1 MGYVIAGILVLLIV
15 AAGVTVFVLRAARTG
30 RGEAAADSGH
40 GEGTPGSDVAIAA
53 PDEGT
58 PLGDTDQHAGE
69 QTRTGETASD
79 PEEAGRKPGAREPSS
94 PGVGGVGE
102 GGAGGEGEG
111 SRPMPDSERLANRD
125 R

>member
-1 MGYVIAGILVLLIV
+1 MGYVIAGILVVLIV
-15 AAGVTVFVLRAARTG
+15 TAGIAFFVRGATARKG
-30 RGEAAADSGH
+30 QAQ
-40 GEGTPGSDVAIAA
+40 IAT

-69 QTRTGETASD
+69 QTPAGETTSD
-79 PEEAGRKPGAREPSS
+79 PEDSRRTPEASKPSS

-102 GGAGGEGEG
+102 GGVGGEAEG
-111 SRPMPDSERLANRD
+111 SRPVPDSEELANRP

>member
-1 MGYVIAGILVLLIV
+1 MGYVIAGILVVLIV
-15 AAGVTVFVLRAARTG
+15 SAGIAVFVRSATMRKGQAT
-30 RGEAAADSGH
+30 
-40 GEGTPGSDVAIAA
+40 IAA

-69 QTRTGETASD
+69 HTRSGETASD
-79 PEEAGRKPGAREPSS
+79 PEGRERRSGDTPGSS

-102 GGAGGEGEG
+102 GGVGGEAEG
-111 SRPMPDSERLANRD
+111 SRPVPDSEKLANRP

>member
-15 AAGVTVFVLRAARTG
+15 AAGITVFVLRASQAG
-30 RGEAAADSGH
+30 RGEAAADTDYGR
-40 GEGTPGSDVAIAA
+40 GTPGSDVAIAA

-69 QTRTGETASD
+69 QTREGTTASD
-79 PEEAGRKPGAREPSS
+79 PEGADRKPGAGEPSS
-94 PGVGGVGE
+94 PGVGGVGQ
-102 GGAGGEGEG
+102 GGVGGEGEG
-111 SRPMPDSERLANRD
+111 SRPVTDSERLANRE

>member
-1 MGYVIAGILVLLIV
+1 MGYVIAGILVVLIV
-15 AAGVTVFVLRAARTG
+15 AAGIAFFVRSATARKG
-30 RGEAAADSGH
+30 QAQ
-40 GEGTPGSDVAIAA
+40 IAS

-69 QTRTGETASD
+69 QTRAGETVSD
-79 PEEAGRKPGAREPSS
+79 PEDADRRPERREPSS

-102 GGAGGEGEG
+102 GGVGGEGEG
-111 SRPMPDSERLANRD
+111 SRPVPQSERLANRP

>member
-1 MGYVIAGILVLLIV
+1 MGYVIAGILVVVIV
-15 AAGVTVFVLRAARTG
+15 AAAIGIWVRSATARKG
-30 RGEAAADSGH
+30 QAQ
-40 GEGTPGSDVAIAA
+40 IAA

-69 QTRTGETASD
+69 QTRAGETVSQPED
-79 PEEAGRKPGAREPSS
+79 PGRKPDSREPSS

-102 GGAGGEGEG
+102 GGVGGEGEG
-111 SRPMPDSERLANRD
+111 SRPVPDSERLANRP